1 VACHVVSSNPLR
13 KSLSLVCPPIPPPPL
28 PQALAER
35 LKEIEMVSEEVADAE
50 PPAPAAIVKLDDQ
63 LLVEKLVA
71 SIEGKQVTH
80 LGVVRTVIKEGDVAL
95 WAEVLA
101 GLRTREAGPLLDAL
115 EEGQE
120 EVELV
125 AVVSYHFKLASELW
139 RAELKRITDANATEV
154 KRLKEEA
161 EAAAAEAAAAAAEE
175 DG

>member
-1 VACHVVSSNPLR
+1 MTPD
-13 KSLSLVCPPIPPPPL
+13 PPPL

-139 RAELKRITDANATEV
+139 RAELKRITDANAAEV

-161 EAAAAEAAAAAAEE
+161 EAAAAEAAAAAEE